1 MLTTTMIMMVLP
13 VPTMRF
19 YNMTQKGFT
28 LVELLIVVLI
38 IGGLMTIAVPRIV
51 VSAEGAK
58 ISACRNNIQIMN
70 KHCRNNIQIMN
81 KQIEKFKIDTDR
93 WPDDL
98 GELTKNP
105 DYFPDGPPQCPF
117 GVPYNM
123 NEPTHRVIRHK
134 HVLTSKNAW
143 VLKHFTGI

>member
-1 MLTTTMIMMVLP
+1 MIMMVLP

-70 KHCRNNIQIMN
+70 K
-81 KQIEKFKIDTDR
+81 QIEKFKIDTDR

-98 GELTKNP
+98 DELTKNP

-143 VLKHFTGI
+143 VLKHFIGI

>member
-1 MLTTTMIMMVLP
+1 MLTTTMIMIVLP

-19 YNMTQKGFT
+19 YDMTQKGFT

-38 IGGLMTIAVPRIV
+38 IGALVTIAVPRIV

-70 KHCRNNIQIMN
+70 K
-81 KQIEKFKIDTDR
+81 QIEKFKINTDR

-98 GELTKNP
+98 AELTNNP
-105 DYFPDGPPQCPF
+105 DYFPDGPPLCPF
-117 GVPYNM
+117 GVPYKM

-134 HVLTSKNAW
+134 HVITSKTAW
-143 VLKHFTGI
+143 VLEHFTGI

>member
-1 MLTTTMIMMVLP
+1 MIMMVLP

-58 ISACRNNIQIMN
+58 ISA
-70 KHCRNNIQIMN
+70 CRNNIQIMN

-143 VLKHFTGI
+143 VLKHFIGI

>member
-1 MLTTTMIMMVLP
+1 MIMMVLP

-19 YNMTQKGFT
+19 YNMIQKGFT

-58 ISACRNNIQIMN
+58 ISA
-70 KHCRNNIQIMN
+70 CRNNIQIMN

-143 VLKHFTGI
+143 VLKHFIGI